1 MNSNSSFYASLKQS
15 PLAKDPDSTSVEEVA
30 VWLDMNNLTTRKSI
44 EKMLKEIDKNFH
56 NRSTDLL
63 GDDSMQMFYKILNN
77 SLYVSSSTPYGRF
90 NFPMLQM
97 RYLSDNVLYWL
108 FKVMSSTSALDNA
121 VLDKK
126 FLEFAEKTRDH
137 HKQKSMAYKSLG
149 PISLPIPS
157 KIDQCLYEVFAELVD
172 IIKTKITKMPQSL
185 PS

>member
-1 MNSNSSFYASLKQS
+1 MKSNSSFYASLKQS
-15 PLAKDPDSTSVEEVA
+15 PLAKGREESTAEEVA
-30 VWLDMNNLTTRKSI
+30 IWLDVNNLTTRKSI
-44 EKMLKEIDKNFH
+44 EKMLKEIEKNFH
-56 NRSTDLL
+56 SRSTDLL
-63 GDDSMQMFYKILNN
+63 VDESMQMFYKILNN
-77 SLYVSSSTPYGRF
+77 SSYGSSSMPYGRF

-97 RYLSDNVLYWL
+97 QYLSDNALYWL

-126 FLEFAEKTRDH
+126 FLEFAEKTKDKHR
-137 HKQKSMAYKSLG
+137 QKSMAYKSLG

-172 IIKTKITKMPQSL
+172 IIKAKITKMPQSL